1 MKHQK
6 HNPQR
11 KTDKLDFIKIKQFCS
26 AKDSIR
32 MERLAATQRKIFTS
46 YISNKEL
53 VCRIYKEFLKLN
65 CIKKI
70 KANQKMSKRHEQ
82 TFYQREYIGVK

>member
-1 MKHQK
+1 
-6 HNPQR
+6 
-11 KTDKLDFIKIKQFCS
+11 
-26 AKDSIR
+26 

-53 VCRIYKEFLKLN
+53 VCRKYKEFLKLN

-70 KANQKMSKRHEQ
+70 KAKRHEQ
-82 TFYQREYIGVK
+82 TFYQREYIDGK